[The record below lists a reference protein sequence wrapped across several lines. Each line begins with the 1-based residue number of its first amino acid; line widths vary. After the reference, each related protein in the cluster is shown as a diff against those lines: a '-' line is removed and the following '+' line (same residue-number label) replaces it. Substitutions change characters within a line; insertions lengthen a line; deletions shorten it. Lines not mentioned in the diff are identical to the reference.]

1 METLIVG
8 AIVLA
13 ILGLAA
19 RSVIRIHK
27 KCGCSACGGCGG
39 GCQCSDRPH
48 H

>member
-1 METLIVG
+1 METIIVG

-19 RSVIRIHK
+19 RSVIKGHK
-27 KCGCSACGGCGG
+27 EGGCSGCGG
-39 GCQCSDRPH
+39 SCGGSCHCSGEH